1 MAIDETI
8 HRVAEYYDVLGN
20 GVRLKI
26 LLILGDEKKNV
37 SAIAEELDRS
47 QQVTSR
53 HLKLLRLE
61 DIVQSKTDG
70 RKRIFWIKRKDVL
83 RDIRNTIEQF
93 QRDRDTD

>member
-1 MAIDETI
+1 MAIDETL

-37 SAIAEELDRS
+37 SAIADELDRS

-53 HLKLLRLE
+53 HLKILRLE

-70 RKRIFWIKRKDVL
+70 RKRIFWIKREEVLEDIKDA
-83 RDIRNTIEQF
+83 IEEF
-93 QRDRDTD
+93 QRDHDSD